1 MECLVA
7 SPFRC
12 SFSSSCCQ
20 IQWIVTELLNLCCCV
35 AAFIRTKSPV
45 WNEPCFS
52 MAGAVAAGASQEYLW
67 EREEE
72 QECLY
77 ISLCTL
83 TLFPEATEEISQL
96 RLNMA
101 AIRQSFCLI
110 PWRFNQTCVFVTRFI
125 LRNNC
130 LKKSS
135 YFSAVSQFAAPVV
148 NIHLHPVSMFSAS
161 GNSHQIIST
170 SLLLGS
176 CTICVQMFLL
186 LTWKSGCVV
195 PETFINLRFSSWVCC
210 WNLIIWL

>member
-1 MECLVA
+1 MLLCSCIYKDEKPSVKWALFLNGR
-7 SPFRC
+7 SSGSRC
-12 SFSSSCCQ
+12 FPR
-20 IQWIVTELLNLCCCV
+20 IPLGERGR
-35 AAFIRTKSPV
+35 ARMPV
-45 WNEPCFS
+45 H
-52 MAGAVAAGASQEYLW
+52 
-67 EREEE
+67 
-72 QECLY
+72 
-77 ISLCTL
+77 ITL
-83 TLFPEATEEISQL
+83 HTDTLPEATEEISQL

-101 AIRQSFCLI
+101 ALRQSFCLI

-135 YFSAVSQFAAPVV
+135 YFSAISQFAAPVV